1 MYNILVDIVE
11 RDEVQV
17 LKSMVETLQ
26 KQNKIVIRN
35 QVALDDKFSDMC
47 IDISEALN
55 TISNAMQSLSG
66 NEPKKEEE
74 EEIKEE
80 EVSNIYS

>member
-1 MYNILVDIVE
+1 ME
-11 RDEVQV
+11 REEVQA
-17 LKSMVETLQ
+17 LKSMVETLH
-26 KQNKIVIRN
+26 KQNKIVIQN

-55 TISNAMQSLSG
+55 TISTAMQSLSG

-74 EEIKEE
+74 EEIKKEE
-80 EVSNIYS
+80 ISNIYL